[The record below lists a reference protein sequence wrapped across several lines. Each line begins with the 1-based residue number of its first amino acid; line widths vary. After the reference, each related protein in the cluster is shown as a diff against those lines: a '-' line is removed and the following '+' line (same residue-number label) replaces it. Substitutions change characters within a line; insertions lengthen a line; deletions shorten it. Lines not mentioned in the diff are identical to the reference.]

1 MATADPATD
10 LPTIS
15 TEPEPKSRAPE
26 LPDPALFWKWV
37 GRATRPVWGWILVGV
52 GFLLVLVGYL
62 GISREALVAK
72 QLPYLISGG
81 IGGLALIGFGAM
93 LVGTEDLKRAY
104 ERIDRLEDL
113 VADLHSTLLSRPDA
127 PVLSSNGEAA
137 AEHGSGT
144 SSTITLLALPGVQSY
159 HRSDCSMI
167 QGKDDAEPVTSSAAR
182 RQGLKP
188 CRICEPDVPSAKH
201 VI

>member
-15 TEPEPKSRAPE
+15 TETESRSRAPDF
-26 LPDPALFWKWV
+26 PDPALFWKWV
-37 GRATRPVWGWILVGV
+37 GRATRPVWGWILVGL
-52 GFLLVLVGYL
+52 GFLFVLIGYL

-81 IGGLALIGFGAM
+81 IGGIALVGFGAM

-104 ERIDRLEDL
+104 ERIDRLEDM
-113 VADLHSTLLSRPDA
+113 VADLHAVLLNRSDA
-127 PVLSSNGEAA
+127 PALSHDGDSAGESRGRSSATGSAA
-137 AEHGSGT
+137 
-144 SSTITLLALPGVQSY
+144 LLALPGGSSY
-159 HRSDCSMI
+159 HRPDCSMI
-167 QGKDDAEPVTSSAAR
+167 QGKRDAKPVTAGAAR

-188 CRICEPDVPSAKH
+188 CRLCEPETASARA
-201 VI
+201 

>member
-15 TEPEPKSRAPE
+15 TETDTKSRAPE

-37 GRATRPVWGWILVGV
+37 GRATRPVWGWILVGL
-52 GFLLVLVGYL
+52 GFLLVLIGYL

-81 IGGLALIGFGAM
+81 IGGIALVGFGAM
-93 LVGTEDLKRAY
+93 LVGTEDLKRTY
-104 ERIDRLEDL
+104 ERIDHLEDL
-113 VADLHSTLLSRPDA
+113 VADLHAALLSRADA
-127 PVLSSNGEAA
+127 PALSSNGEAA
-137 AEHGSGT
+137 GQHRAST
-144 SSTITLLALPGVQSY
+144 SAGATLLALPSGQSY
-159 HRSDCSMI
+159 HRADCSMI
-167 QGKDDAEPVTSSAAR
+167 EGKRDAKPVTASAAR

-188 CRICEPDVPSAKH
+188 CRLCEPETATARA
-201 VI
+201 

>member
-15 TEPEPKSRAPE
+15 TESESKSRPE
-26 LPDPALFWKWV
+26 MPDPALFWKWV

-52 GFLLVLVGYL
+52 GLLLILVGYL

-81 IGGLALIGFGAM
+81 IGGIALVGFGAM
-93 LVGTEDLKRAY
+93 LVGTEDLKRTQ
-104 ERIDRLEDL
+104 ERIDHLEDL
-113 VADLHSTLLSRPDA
+113 VADLHNALLSRPDA
-127 PVLSSNGEAA
+127 PVLSSNGD
-137 AEHGSGT
+137 SGGERRAGANA
-144 SSTITLLALPGVQSY
+144 TLMALPGGQSY
-159 HRSDCSMI
+159 HRADCSMI
-167 QGKDDAEPVTSSAAR
+167 EGKPEAKPVTAGAAR

-188 CRICEPDVPSAKH
+188 CRLCEPQTASARA
-201 VI
+201 

>member
-15 TEPEPKSRAPE
+15 TDAEPRSRAPE

-52 GFLLVLVGYL
+52 GFLLLLIGYL

-81 IGGLALIGFGAM
+81 IGGIALVGFGAM
-93 LVGTEDLKRAY
+93 LVGTEDLKRTH
-104 ERIDRLEDL
+104 ERIDHLEDL
-113 VADLHSTLLSRPDA
+113 VADLHAALLSRPDA
-127 PVLSSNGEAA
+127 PVLSPNGEAA
-137 AEHGSGT
+137 TERGSRTT
-144 SSTITLLALPGVQSY
+144 SVSLLALPSGQSY
-159 HRSDCSMI
+159 HRADCSMI
-167 QGKDDAEPVTSSAAR
+167 QGKNDAKAVTPAAAR

-188 CRICEPDVPSAKH
+188 CRLCEPETASAQA
-201 VI
+201 